1 MAKPE
6 FRNSRF
12 IRFEGNPREAR
23 KSRSKDKS
31 QGRSSL
37 LIKGPLRDVKTV
49 IVISR
54 DVALTSS
61 VENRIRQGC
70 RVILFDSIQPAMG
83 LICSTS
89 PPDLVVLDVD
99 PNDLVSANALSQ
111 LKEDPMFR
119 NLTVLA
125 VLGDENALA
134 RCDSLLFE
142 DYIWRRAVET
152 EILRR
157 VNLCIMRSERIV
169 EINPLTRLP
178 GNISINREIQ
188 ERLDRAEPFA
198 LAWADLDQFKPL
210 NDKYGFSRGDDILRI
225 TGRLILGAVKD
236 KQRERSFVGHIGG
249 DDFVYIMSP
258 EAIEA
263 ASEELVTTFD
273 RIIPGF
279 YDTEDRER
287 GSIQS
292 VDRQGNTKSFALTS
306 ISIGITDTGSGPFRH
321 FGAMTERAS
330 EMKKYAKQ
338 FPGSCFKWD
347 RRKPAAGA
355 P

>member
-1 MAKPE
+1 M
-6 FRNSRF
+6 
-12 IRFEGNPREAR
+12 
-23 KSRSKDKS
+23 
-31 QGRSSL
+31 
-37 LIKGPLRDVKTV
+37 KTV

-54 DVALTSS
+54 DMGLTST
-61 VENRIRQGC
+61 VENRIRHGY
-70 RVILFDSIQPAMG
+70 RVILFDRIQSAMG

-99 PNDLVSANALSQ
+99 PKDLVSVGALSQ

-125 VLGDENALA
+125 VLGDEDAFTPG
-134 RCDSLLFE
+134 DSLLFE
-142 DYIWRRAVET
+142 DYIWRRALDR

-157 VNLCIMRSERIV
+157 VNLCILRSERIV

-188 ERLDRAEPFA
+188 ERLDRGEAFA

-210 NDKYGFSRGDDILRI
+210 NDKYGFSRGDDIIRI

-258 EAIEA
+258 E
-263 ASEELVTTFD
+263 
-273 RIIPGF
+273 
-279 YDTEDRER
+279 
-287 GSIQS
+287 
-292 VDRQGNTKSFALTS
+292 
-306 ISIGITDTGSGPFRH
+306 
-321 FGAMTERAS
+321 
-330 EMKKYAKQ
+330 
-338 FPGSCFKWD
+338 
-347 RRKPAAGA
+347 
-355 P
+355 

>member
-1 MAKPE
+1 M
-6 FRNSRF
+6 
-12 IRFEGNPREAR
+12 
-23 KSRSKDKS
+23 
-31 QGRSSL
+31 
-37 LIKGPLRDVKTV
+37 KTV

-54 DVALTSS
+54 DVVLTST
-61 VENRIRQGC
+61 VESRIRQGY
-70 RVILFDSIQPAMG
+70 RVILFDGIQSAMG

-99 PNDLVSANALSQ
+99 PGDLVTAGTLSQ

-125 VLGDENALA
+125 VLADQNACIE
-134 RCDSLLFE
+134 RDSMLFE

-188 ERLDRAEPFA
+188 ERLDRREPFA

-210 NDKYGFSRGDDILRI
+210 NDKYGFSRGDDIIRI

-236 KQRERSFVGHIGG
+236 QQRERSFVGHIGG

-263 ASEELVTTFD
+263 ASRELVTTFD
-273 RIIPGF
+273 QIIPGF
-279 YDTEDRER
+279 YDAEDRER
-287 GSIQS
+287 GAIQS
-292 VDRQGNTKSFALTS
+292 LDRQGNARAFPLTS
-306 ISIGITDTGSGPFRH
+306 ISIGITDTASGPFGH
-321 FGAMTERAS
+321 FGEMTERAS

-347 RRKPAAGA
+347 RRKAVPE
-355 P
+355 

>member
-1 MAKPE
+1 M
-6 FRNSRF
+6 
-12 IRFEGNPREAR
+12 
-23 KSRSKDKS
+23 
-31 QGRSSL
+31 
-37 LIKGPLRDVKTV
+37 KTV

-54 DVALTSS
+54 DVVLTST

-70 RVILFDSIQPAMG
+70 RVILFDGIQSALG

-89 PPDLVVLDVD
+89 PPDLIVLDVD
-99 PNDLVSANALSQ
+99 PGDPVTAGTLSQ

-125 VLGDENALA
+125 VLGDENAFA
-134 RCDSLLFE
+134 QCDALLFE

-188 ERLDRAEPFA
+188 ERLDRGEAFA

-210 NDKYGFSRGDDILRI
+210 NDKYGFSRGDDIIRI

-236 KQRERSFVGHIGG
+236 KQREHSFVGHIGG
-249 DDFVYIMSP
+249 DDFVYIMNP

-263 ASEELVTTFD
+263 ASRELVATFD
-273 RIIPGF
+273 QIIPGF
-279 YDTEDRER
+279 YDAEDRER
-287 GSIQS
+287 GSIRS
-292 VDRQGNTKSFALTS
+292 VDRQGKARDFPLTS
-306 ISIGITDTGSGPFRH
+306 ISIGITDTASGPFGH
-321 FGAMTERAS
+321 FGEMTERAS

-347 RRKPAAGA
+347 RRKR
-355 P
+355 

>member
-1 MAKPE
+1 M
-6 FRNSRF
+6 
-12 IRFEGNPREAR
+12 
-23 KSRSKDKS
+23 
-31 QGRSSL
+31 
-37 LIKGPLRDVKTV
+37 KTV

-54 DVALTSS
+54 DVVLTST
-61 VENRIRQGC
+61 VESRIRQGY
-70 RVILFDSIQPAMG
+70 RVILFDGIQSAMG

-99 PNDLVSANALSQ
+99 PGDLVTAGTLSQ

-125 VLGDENALA
+125 VLADENAFIE
-134 RCDSLLFE
+134 RDSLLFE
-142 DYIWRRAVET
+142 DYLWRRAVDT

-157 VNLCIMRSERIV
+157 VNLCVTRSERIV

-188 ERLDRAEPFA
+188 ERLDRGEPFA

-210 NDKYGFSRGDDILRI
+210 NDKYGFSRGDDIIRI

-249 DDFVYIMSP
+249 DDFIYIMSP

-263 ASEELVTTFD
+263 ASRELVTTFD
-273 RIIPGF
+273 QIIPGF
-279 YDTEDRER
+279 YDAEDRER
-287 GSIQS
+287 GAIQS
-292 VDRQGNTKSFALTS
+292 VDRQGNARAFPLTS
-306 ISIGITDTGSGPFRH
+306 ISIGITDTASGPFGH
-321 FGAMTERAS
+321 FGEMTERAS

-347 RRKPAAGA
+347 RRKTA
-355 P
+355 PG

>member
-1 MAKPE
+1 
-6 FRNSRF
+6 
-12 IRFEGNPREAR
+12 
-23 KSRSKDKS
+23 
-31 QGRSSL
+31 
-37 LIKGPLRDVKTV
+37 
-49 IVISR
+49 
-54 DVALTSS
+54 
-61 VENRIRQGC
+61 
-70 RVILFDSIQPAMG
+70 
-83 LICSTS
+83 
-89 PPDLVVLDVD
+89 
-99 PNDLVSANALSQ
+99 
-111 LKEDPMFR
+111 
-119 NLTVLA
+119 
-125 VLGDENALA
+125 
-134 RCDSLLFE
+134 
-142 DYIWRRAVET
+142 
-152 EILRR
+152 
-157 VNLCIMRSERIV
+157 
-169 EINPLTRLP
+169 
-178 GNISINREIQ
+178 
-188 ERLDRAEPFA
+188 
-198 LAWADLDQFKPL
+198 
-210 NDKYGFSRGDDILRI
+210 
-225 TGRLILGAVKD
+225 
-236 KQRERSFVGHIGG
+236 
-249 DDFVYIMSP
+249 MSP